1 MRHPFELMTPQ
12 PPGVAPGDIVVS
24 PKTRGSYRV
33 LRMGGGGIL
42 GEAATEKEAM
52 LLACAEQRGH
62 TIWVV
67 RRDDGALI
75 AFECPDK
82 RVVPPSAQQPPAV

>member
-1 MRHPFELMTPQ
+1 MTPKSD
-12 PPGVAPGDIVVS
+12 VAPGDIVVS
-24 PKTRGSYRV
+24 PRTRGTYRV

-67 RRDDGALI
+67 RREDGAFI
-75 AFECPDK
+75 PFDSPDN
-82 RVVPPSAQQPPAV
+82 RSVPPAAH